1 MDYRPRLEARR
12 GMNVRARLDSR
23 RGMDARTRL
32 NCRFA
37 KSVAAIA
44 AAVLIRRVHG
54 LAQHAHQAQVQRGGD
69 QIDGAQ
75 VHARGTSKSCA
86 RPVKLCAGCE
96 NYFGLSGTVDTNMAQ
111 VKMVRL

>member
-1 MDYRPRLEARR
+1 MDYRPRLQARR
-12 GMNVRARLDSR
+12 GMNVRARLDQR
-23 RGMDARTRL
+23 LRMDVWPRL
-32 NCRFA
+32 DACVA

-75 VHARGTSKSCA
+75 VHARRRANPA
-86 RPVKLCAGCE
+86 RG
-96 NYFGLSGTVDTNMAQ
+96 
-111 VKMVRL
+111 R